1 MNRNSALASG
11 SIDRIEPTAGH
22 PSAIDF
28 LGRARDMAS
37 LVRREAANTEA
48 GGTLSASVVDAM
60 REAELFW
67 MLVPT
72 ELGGGAQSLTAA
84 IEVIE
89 EVSCADG
96 SSGWTLMANSTMTA
110 VASAFCGADAVEAMF
125 GNGRRAV
132 TAGMFGPGGKSIEV
146 DEGYLGAGRFSFGSG
161 CNHADWISAGML
173 VMEDGQPR
181 RLPNGQPEVRV
192 CFMPREK
199 VIFTG
204 NWEVTGLAGT
214 GSYDYEV
221 PEQHIRRDFTLE
233 RTANAPLRGG
243 PVFTLGLAAF
253 ACAGHAA
260 VALGLMKRA
269 LMEVVG
275 SAAVKTR
282 PGYLSVIAEH
292 PIFREQFSVQ
302 EACYQACRQ
311 YVLKVFGDAEGTAA
325 AGDPITIEQR
335 ARFRQ
340 ATTWAHQIA
349 ADVVRFGHYWSGT
362 ASIRASS
369 VMGRCMRDVYAA
381 TQHVFVDPVTL
392 ADAAPA
398 IMDPWAALFRD
409 TQPRQPARVS
419 V

>member
-1 MNRNSALASG
+1 MNRNSARASG
-11 SIDRIEPTAGH
+11 PVDRIDAAAGDA
-22 PSAIDF
+22 SAIDF
-28 LGRARDMAS
+28 VARARAIAP
-37 LVRREAANTEA
+37 LVRSEAAATETS
-48 GGTLSASVVDAM
+48 GTLSPNVVAAM
-60 REAELFW
+60 RESELFW
-67 MLVPT
+67 MLVPA

-89 EVSCADG
+89 EISCADG

-110 VASAFCGADAVEAMF
+110 VASAFCGEDAIDAMF

-132 TAGMFGPGGKSIEV
+132 TAGMFGPGGKSIEDV
-146 DEGYLGAGRFSFGSG
+146 DGYLGAGRFSFGSG

-192 CFMPREK
+192 CFMPRDK
-199 VIFTG
+199 VIFKG

-221 PEQHIRRDFTLE
+221 PEQHIRRGFTLE
-233 RTANAPLRGG
+233 RTANIPLRGG
-243 PVFTLGLAAF
+243 PAFTLGLAAF

-275 SAAVKTR
+275 SAVKKTR
-282 PGYLSVIAEH
+282 PGYPSVIADH

-311 YVLKVFGDAEGTAA
+311 YVLHVFGGAEGAA
-325 AGDPITIEQR
+325 SAGEPITMEQR

-349 ADVVRFGHYWSGT
+349 ADVVRFCHFWSGT

-398 IMDPWAALFRD
+398 IMEPWAAQLRD
-409 TQPRQPARVS
+409 TQPQQHARAGV
-419 V
+419 